1 MVRTEEPRDVYTDS
15 SFSKYLCSF
24 SRVDTP
30 WVYMLQDYSNIVQAA
45 DKFVVECVKDA
56 GVMISKSPVGLGKTL
71 LEVLGK

>member
-1 MVRTEEPRDVYTDS
+1 
-15 SFSKYLCSF
+15 
-24 SRVDTP
+24 
-30 WVYMLQDYSNIVQAA
+30 MLQDYSNIVQAA